1 MAAALAAYRLI
12 CLLTSGGGADGVD
25 ADADDEVVVDD
36 GDGRAAAASH
46 LNDAARLNSSA
57 LSLCSLRLSAFLL
70 MVMMVLLRLSVQFG
84 LAQLFCFH
92 LTSVDGTS
100 TRRR

>member
-1 MAAALAAYRLI
+1 MAAAPAAYRLI

-36 GDGRAAAASH
+36 GDAAAASH
-46 LNDAARLNSSA
+46 LNDAARLSSSA

-92 LTSVDGTS
+92 FTSVDGTS
-100 TRRR
+100 TRRQ